1 MPWRPAAA
9 CCCLSSLN
17 PSVGDQNQTRCHKD
31 GWIGW
36 KRKRND
42 SINLADALRVVTMHQ
57 LHHNSTT
64 LNSTIMS
71 SSSSSSSDKDS
82 NDLTDPRFLV
92 ITSIFFLY
100 GVFIILVLFL
110 SRGTS
115 FWSGLWSCLKDL
127 VGRRF
132 GVASDGE
139 GGGGERDAAYSR

>member
-1 MPWRPAAA
+1 M
-9 CCCLSSLN
+9 
-17 PSVGDQNQTRCHKD
+17 
-31 GWIGW
+31 
-36 KRKRND
+36 
-42 SINLADALRVVTMHQ
+42 
-57 LHHNSTT
+57 
-64 LNSTIMS
+64 

-100 GVFIILVLFL
+100 GVFIILVLFF

-132 GVASDGE
+132 GVASDAD
-139 GGGGERDAAYSR
+139 GGGERDAAYSR